1 MATAPDYPTIYNPLR
16 NQLDFFIEG
25 ISDSYQTDKGTK
37 IPSFIIKW
45 LMNNPV
51 NSNQA
56 EREQLM
62 KYVEWKLKQ

>member
-1 MATAPDYPTIYNPLR
+1 MAMAPDYPDIYNPLR
-16 NQLDFFIEG
+16 DQLDFLIEG
-25 ISDSYQTDKGTK
+25 ISDSYQTNGGTS

-51 NSNQA
+51 KSNQA